1 MKTKAAST
9 VMETVIETATTV
21 TTTWDLLVDGNNAS
35 GLAIGQVA
43 VVNMRP
49 NTLAVATK
57 QRKNMDTRK
66 FIR

>member
-1 MKTKAAST
+1 M
-9 VMETVIETATTV
+9 VMEAVIETVTTV
-21 TTTWDLLVDGNNAS
+21 TTTWDLLVDANNAS

-43 VVNMRP
+43 SVNMRP

>member
-1 MKTKAAST
+1 MKTKATST

-21 TTTWDLLVDGNNAS
+21 TTTWDILVDGNNAS